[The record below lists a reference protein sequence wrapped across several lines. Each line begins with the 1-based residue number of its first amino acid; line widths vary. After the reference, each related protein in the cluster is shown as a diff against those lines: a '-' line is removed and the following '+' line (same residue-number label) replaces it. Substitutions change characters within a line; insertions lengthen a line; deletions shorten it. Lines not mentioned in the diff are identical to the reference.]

1 MKHTLYYLLTG
12 LENIVSYLSRDHG
25 HNPRYWRRKLK
36 VIFLFS
42 VPPPLPKEPP
52 HEKPPHQKV
61 HFSAFRRHPAGPL
74 PRQRLVPHYRSV
86 PRLPV
91 ARSRCTSCVTRRHL
105 RVRTI
110 PLDITPY
117 PRERRYD
124 FMLDFPITTCLALHL
139 QRENG
144 HDPRF
149 STR

>member
-25 HNPRYWRRKLK
+25 HNPRYWRRKST
-36 VIFLFS
+36 VVFLFFVS
-42 VPPPLPKEPP
+42 PSLPKEPP

-74 PRQRLVPHYRSV
+74 PRQRLVPHYRSG
-86 PRLPV
+86 PGLSV
-91 ARSRCTSCVTRRHL
+91 ARSRCTSCATKRHP

-117 PRERRYD
+117 SRERRYG
-124 FMLDFPITTCLALHL
+124 FMLNFPITTGLALHL